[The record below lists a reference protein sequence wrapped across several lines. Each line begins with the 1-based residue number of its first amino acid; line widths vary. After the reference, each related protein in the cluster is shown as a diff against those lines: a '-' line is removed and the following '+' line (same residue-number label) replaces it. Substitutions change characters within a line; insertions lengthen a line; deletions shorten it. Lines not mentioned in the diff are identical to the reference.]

1 MAWDELE
8 FVEWLRKQQGN
19 YAGVGLG
26 IGDDMAAVRVGSD
39 LLLVSSDMLLD
50 GVHFDTTRHEPEQIG
65 RKAVACSLSDCAAM
79 AVRPLAA
86 TVSVAL
92 PAAGLTEPRAAPLYA
107 KRQGLARANF
117 RVSGTSP
124 RLQAAARGGE
134 FDAKAL
140 FRGMFAI
147 AAEYDVAIVGGDT
160 TRWQHPLAIDV
171 AITATPFEG
180 IDPVTRAGARHTDAL
195 YVTGPLGGSLLGRH
209 MAFTPRVDE
218 ARTIAETLG
227 PRLHA
232 MIDISDGLSLDL
244 WRMCKASGV
253 GAILDENDLQ
263 SVVSDDARRLAADP
277 QRGEQTALEHVLGDG
292 EDFELLLAVSGEPS
306 APGAQ
311 LHRVGTVTDS
321 DLRIRRLNGRV
332 EPLEPK
338 GFLH

>member
-1 MAWDELE
+1 MAWNELE
-8 FVEWLRKQQGN
+8 FVEWLREQQGN
-19 YAGVGLG
+19 YDGVGLG
-26 IGDDMAAVRVGSD
+26 IGDDMAAVRTGSD

-50 GVHFDTTRHEPEQIG
+50 GVHFDTTKHELEQIG
-65 RKAVACSLSDCAAM
+65 RKAIACGLSDCAAM

-92 PAAGLTEPRAAPLYA
+92 PAAGLTEPR
-107 KRQGLARANF
+107 GLARANF
-117 RVSGTSP
+117 RVFGTSP
-124 RLQAAARGGE
+124 RPQAADRGGE
-134 FDAKAL
+134 LDAKAL

-180 IDPVTRAGARHTDAL
+180 IDPVTRAGARPTDAL

-209 MAFTPRVDE
+209 MTFTPRVDE
-218 ARTIAETLG
+218 AKTIAEALG
-227 PRLHA
+227 VRLHA

-244 WRMCKASGV
+244 WRLCKASGV

-263 SVVSDDARRLAADP
+263 SVVSADARRLAADP

-292 EDFELLLAVSGEPS
+292 EDFELLLAVSGEPNT
-306 APGAQ
+306 PGAH